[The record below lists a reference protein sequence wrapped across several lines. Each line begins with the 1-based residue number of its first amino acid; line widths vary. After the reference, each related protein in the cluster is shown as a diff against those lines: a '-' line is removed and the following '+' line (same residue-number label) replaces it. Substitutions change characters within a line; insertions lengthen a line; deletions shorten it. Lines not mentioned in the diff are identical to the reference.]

1 MKQFSYALIT
11 VLMALGLY
19 LPNHLHA
26 EMSYFSVAQNG
37 SIMYDAPSLKA
48 GKIYVASQY
57 LPVETIVDVEGWSK
71 VRDSSGTLAWIEK
84 KGLSDKRY
92 VIVTVPVASVY
103 QTPDANAVSLFQAER
118 NVVMEW
124 IDSDNPGWVKVR
136 HQDGQTGYV
145 KSIQVWGS

>member
-48 GKIYVASQY
+48 GKIYVAS
-57 LPVETIVDVEGWSK
+57 
-71 VRDSSGTLAWIEK
+71 R
-84 KGLSDKRY
+84 
-92 VIVTVPVASVY
+92 
-103 QTPDANAVSLFQAER
+103 
-118 NVVMEW
+118 
-124 IDSDNPGWVKVR
+124 
-136 HQDGQTGYV
+136 
-145 KSIQVWGS
+145 